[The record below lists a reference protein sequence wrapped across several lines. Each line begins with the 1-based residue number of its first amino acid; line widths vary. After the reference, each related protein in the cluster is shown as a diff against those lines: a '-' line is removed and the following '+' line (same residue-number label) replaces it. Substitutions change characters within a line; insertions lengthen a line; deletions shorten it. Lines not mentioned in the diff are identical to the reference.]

1 MTPDTAAGRIELARP
16 ATAWLLGGLLLALA
30 IAAVPLSR
38 LAHQSLNAS
47 GGSIPVWI
55 SAAYGVVGL
64 VVAWRKPANPL
75 GWVFLFAG
83 LFTALSEDASF
94 YMVADYQLHHGSLPF
109 GWAAVLTQPGWAPAI
124 TLLGVALLL
133 FPDGRPPS
141 RRWRWLLWTY
151 LGVAALWIGGAFAV
165 SVGALAGH
173 GVRVDS
179 GGNLVALSGSITGPD
194 AWWGVVQGM
203 FFPLLALCWL
213 LSAASQVVSY
223 RRSSGERRQQL
234 KWLLAGAVIGVSGLA
249 LSMLLR
255 NTAFAE
261 PLGSIAGVIGL
272 LALPVS
278 MGVAVFK
285 YRLLDIDRIL
295 SRTLSYAIV
304 TGLLIG
310 VYAGLV
316 LLATRVL
323 TVHGT
328 VAVAAATLAAA
339 ALFSP
344 VRRRV
349 QHVVDR
355 RFNRAR
361 YDADRTLAAF
371 SGRLTEALD
380 LDSVRDDLAATVQ
393 AALEPVLV
401 SVWLAGDPRGAYP
414 AAASA
419 DPGGDPRTPGGLRL
433 RSSVTGP

>member
-1 MTPDTAAGRIELARP
+1 MTGETAHRFPLAGP
-16 ATAWLLGGLLLALA
+16 ATAGLIGGMLVALA

-38 LAHQSLNAS
+38 LAHHSLNAS
-47 GGSIPVWI
+47 GGSVPVWI
-55 SAAYGVVGL
+55 SAAYGLVGV
-64 VVAWRKPANPL
+64 VVAWRKPGNPL

-94 YMVADYQLHHGSLPF
+94 YMVADYRLHHGSLPF

-124 TLLGVALLL
+124 TLLGVAVLL

-141 RRWRWLLWTY
+141 RRWRWLLWAY
-151 LGVAALWIGGAFAV
+151 LAVATLWIGGTLVVCV
-165 SVGALAGH
+165 SLLARH
-173 GVRVDS
+173 GVQVDS
-179 GGNLVALSGSITGPD
+179 SGNLLALSGSITGPY
-194 AWWGVVQGM
+194 AWWGVVQAV

-213 LSAASQVVSY
+213 LSAASQAVSY

-234 KWLLAGAVIGVSGLA
+234 KWLLAGATAAVAGLMLSFMLPGMWFNGLLHTATA
-249 LSMLLR
+249 L
-255 NTAFAE
+255 
-261 PLGSIAGVIGL
+261 IGL

-285 YRLLDIDRIL
+285 YRLLDIDRII

-304 TGLLIG
+304 TGLLVG

-323 TVHGT
+323 EVHGT

-339 ALFSP
+339 ALFAP

-349 QHVVDR
+349 QRIVDH

-361 YDADRTLAAF
+361 YDADRTVAAF
-371 SGRLTEALD
+371 AARLQDAVD
-380 LDSVRDDLAATVQ
+380 LGTVRDDL
-393 AALEPVLV
+393 
-401 SVWLAGDPRGAYP
+401 LA
-414 AAASA
+414 
-419 DPGGDPRTPGGLRL
+419 
-433 RSSVTGP
+433 SVTGSLEPAHVSIWIPSGQR